1 MDPKQILR
9 HCDHTLLRPTAT
21 WPEIRQVCDDA
32 LAFGCASACIPP
44 AYIRQAAGHVGNE
57 LKLCTVIGFPTGSS
71 TTAVKVFE
79 TEDAIRGG
87 ADEIDMVINLGW
99 VKEERWDDV
108 LGELRAVKASCRG
121 RILKVIVEACLL
133 DRTEKIRLC
142 RLITEAGADY
152 IKTSTGFSTGGA
164 TREDVALFR
173 AYIGPEVKIKAAG
186 GIRTLEDAA
195 DFLLLGADRLGT
207 SAIVSLVK
215 AAEEGKQTTA
225 DL

>member
-57 LKLCTVIGFPTGSS
+57 LKLCTVIGFPNGSS

-186 GIRTLEDAA
+186 GLRTLEDAA

>member
-9 HCDHTLLRPTAT
+9 HCAHTLLRPTAT

-57 LKLCTVIGFPTGSS
+57 LKLCTVIGFPNGSS

-108 LGELRAVKASCRG
+108 LGELRAVKASCQG

-173 AYIGPEVKIKAAG
+173 AHIGPEVKIKAAG

>member
-1 MDPKQILR
+1 MDQKQILR

-57 LKLCTVIGFPTGSS
+57 LKLCTVIGFPNGSS

>member
-57 LKLCTVIGFPTGSS
+57 LKLCTVIGFPNGSS

-215 AAEEGKQTTA
+215 AAEVGKQTTA
-225 DL
+225 EL

>member
-9 HCDHTLLRPTAT
+9 HCDLTLLRPTAT

-57 LKLCTVIGFPTGSS
+57 LKLCTVIGFPNGSS

-108 LGELRAVKASCRG
+108 LGELRAVKASCQG

-173 AYIGPEVKIKAAG
+173 AHIGPEVKIKAAG

>member
-57 LKLCTVIGFPTGSS
+57 LKLCTVIGFPNGSS

-108 LGELRAVKASCRG
+108 LGELRAVKASCQG

-164 TREDVALFR
+164 TVEDVALFR
-173 AYIGPEVKIKAAG
+173 ANIGPDVRIKAAG
-186 GIRTLEDAA
+186 GIRTFEQAQAMLDA
-195 DFLLLGADRLGT
+195 GADRIGA
-207 SAIVSLVK
+207 SALVGLM
-215 AAEEGKQTTA
+215 EE
-225 DL
+225 

>member
-57 LKLCTVIGFPTGSS
+57 LKLCTVIGFPNGSS

-108 LGELRAVKASCRG
+108 LGELRAVKASCQG

-152 IKTSTGFSTGGA
+152 IKTSTGFGTGGA
-164 TREDVALFR
+164 ALEDVKLFKEH
-173 AYIGPEVKIKAAG
+173 IGPGVKIKAAG
-186 GIRTLEDAA
+186 GVKTREDLEM
-195 DFLLLGADRLGT
+195 FLEAGCDRIGT
-207 SAIVSLVK
+207 SSAVGLLK
-215 AAEEGKQTTA
+215 GETA
-225 DL
+225 KDN

>member
-57 LKLCTVIGFPTGSS
+57 LKLCTVIGFPNGSS

-173 AYIGPEVKIKAAG
+173 AYIGPEVQIKAAG

>member
-57 LKLCTVIGFPTGSS
+57 LKLCTVIGFPNGSS

-164 TREDVALFR
+164 TVEDVALFR
-173 AYIGPEVKIKAAG
+173 ANIGPDVRIKAAG
-186 GIRTLEDAA
+186 GIRTFEQAQAMLDA
-195 DFLLLGADRLGT
+195 GADRIGA
-207 SAIVSLVK
+207 SALVGLM
-215 AAEEGKQTTA
+215 EE
-225 DL
+225 